1 MPNHLKLPKLSI
13 LVLLLLASFVTA
25 TAQDDPDRKRA
36 FQLYKDAKYVE
47 ALPLFEKLATAHPDD
62 RDVIET
68 YGMLVLTQTAYLKD
82 AAARKQ
88 ARARGRE
95 LLLQAQKLGAD
106 NALLRAMLDEVPNDG
121 GDDTTFS

>member
-1 MPNHLKLPKLSI
+1 MPIHPKLRV

-25 TAQDDPDRKRA
+25 TAQDDPDRQRA

-47 ALPLFEKLATAHPDD
+47 ALPLFEKLAIAHPDD

-82 AAARKQ
+82 AMARKQ

-95 LLLQAQKLGAD
+95 LLLKAQKLGA
-106 NALLRAMLDEVPNDG
+106 
-121 GDDTTFS
+121 